1 MQNSL
6 GILDAQISGILSRY
20 KSPKRNQSRFPPI
33 LTNTDTARTCFV
45 LVVTYCARA
54 AVPIHWI
61 PTHLAEIMDWWK
73 MPSLEEDK
81 MHPRLELVHR
91 VQHNLTRLAVC
102 FMTSRL
108 IPLVSFHIMLLFVRR
123 RDKMCLHHLIKL
135 IVRQFHLLKGH
146 NLDVEDY

>member
-1 MQNSL
+1 MLRFQGFLVGTKVKIHPYLNKHRYRKNMCCACCY
-6 GILDAQISGILSRY
+6 ILC
-20 KSPKRNQSRFPPI
+20 KSS
-33 LTNTDTARTCFV
+33 
-45 LVVTYCARA
+45 CA
-54 AVPIHWI
+54 H

-102 FMTSRL
+102 FMSSRL

-146 NLDVEDY
+146 NLDVEDC

>member
-1 MQNSL
+1 MLRFQGFIVDTKVKIYPYLNKHRYRQNMCCACCY
-6 GILDAQISGILSRY
+6 ILC
-20 KSPKRNQSRFPPI
+20 KSS
-33 LTNTDTARTCFV
+33 
-45 LVVTYCARA
+45 CA
-54 AVPIHWI
+54 H

-102 FMTSRL
+102 FMSSRL

>member
-1 MQNSL
+1 MVKKVKIYPYLNKHRYRQNMFCACCY
-6 GILDAQISGILSRY
+6 ILC
-20 KSPKRNQSRFPPI
+20 KSS
-33 LTNTDTARTCFV
+33 
-45 LVVTYCARA
+45 CA
-54 AVPIHWI
+54 H

-102 FMTSRL
+102 FMSSRL

-146 NLDVEDY
+146 NLEVEDY

>member
-1 MQNSL
+1 MLNTL
-6 GILDAQISGILSRY
+6 GILEAQISRILRRY
-20 KSPKRNQSRFPPI
+20 KSPKRNQSRFPPT
-33 LTNTDTARTCFV
+33 LTNIDTARTCV
-45 LVVTYCARA
+45 LLVVKYCAGA

-73 MPSLEEDK
+73 MPSLVEDK

-102 FMTSRL
+102 FMSSRL

-123 RDKMCLHHLIKL
+123 
-135 IVRQFHLLKGH
+135 
-146 NLDVEDY
+146 

>member
-1 MQNSL
+1 ML
-6 GILDAQISGILSRY
+6 
-20 KSPKRNQSRFPPI
+20 RFQG
-33 LTNTDTARTCFV
+33 F
-45 LVVTYCARA
+45 LVVTKVKIYPYLSKHRYRQNMFCACCYILCKSSCA
-54 AVPIHWI
+54 H

-102 FMTSRL
+102 FMSSRL

-123 RDKMCLHHLIKL
+123 
-135 IVRQFHLLKGH
+135 
-146 NLDVEDY
+146 